1 MIGRRSGWGASVNR
15 RLLLGIAVLVAAGA
29 AVFFFTGAPDAIS
42 QSIDR
47 DRLLPVVTAKVEMSD
62 NYDVQA
68 RYAGRITA
76 SRSSNLGFERPGL
89 LASVAVDEGAVV
101 KEGDVLASLDTRSLK
116 AQLAQ
121 ARAQEREASARLSLS
136 NVTVER
142 QKKLLE
148 RGNVSQ
154 QRYDEARFERQ
165 AVSAQLAGAR
175 ASITSLE
182 VAIELASIRAPYD
195 GHVVARMVD
204 EGTVVNAGQPI
215 FRLLESARLEAH
227 IGVPPDALAGLDD
240 GAIYQMDVR
249 GQLYPAVLSQVV
261 SEVDTETRT
270 VNAIFLVEAP
280 FADVR
285 AGELAR
291 VTLTQNVRED
301 GFWVPLEALT
311 EGRRGLWALY
321 VVAPDTATGDEAAQ
335 APKNSGIA
343 ERRTVQLLHT
353 EADRAFVRGTLEDG
367 EAFVVEGTHRLA
379 PGQRVRIVDP
389 PAGNSSAR
397 VSQSRVQ

>member
-1 MIGRRSGWGASVNR
+1 MNR
-15 RLLLGIAVLVAAGA
+15 PLLLGVAVLLVAGA
-29 AVFFFTGAPDAIS
+29 TVFFFSGAPDAIS

-47 DRLLPVVTAKVEMSD
+47 DRLLPVVTAKVEMLD
-62 NYDVQA
+62 TYDVQA
-68 RYAGRITA
+68 RYAGRINA

-89 LASVAVDEGAVV
+89 LSSVAVDEGAVV

-121 ARAQEREASARLSLS
+121 AKAQASEASARLSLS

-148 RGNVSQ
+148 RKNVSQ

-165 AVSAQLAGAR
+165 AVSAQLAAAR
-175 ASITSLE
+175 ASIQALE
-182 VAIELASIRAPYD
+182 VAVELASIRAPYD

-215 FRLLESARLEAH
+215 FRLLESAKLEAH
-227 IGVPPDALAGLDD
+227 IGIPPASLESLDE

-261 SEVDTETRT
+261 SEVDPETRT
-270 VNAIFLVEAP
+270 VNAIFIVEAP

-291 VTLTQNVRED
+291 VGLTQRVTET

-311 EGRRGLWALY
+311 EGRRGLWALF
-321 VVAPDTATGDEAAQ
+321 VVAPDTATGDASAQ
-335 APKNSGIA
+335 APKNSGVA

-367 EAFVVEGTHRLA
+367 EAFIVEGTHRLA
-379 PGQRVRIVDP
+379 PGQRVRIVDAP
-389 PAGNSSAR
+389 PANSSAQ
-397 VSQSRVQ
+397 VSQTRVQ

>member
-1 MIGRRSGWGASVNR
+1 MNRS
-15 RLLLGIAVLVAAGA
+15 LLAGVAILIVAGA
-29 AVFFFTGAPDAIS
+29 VIFFFSGAPDAIS

-47 DRLLPVVTAKVEMSD
+47 DRLMPVVTAKVDMSQS
-62 NYDVQA
+62 YDVQA
-68 RYAGRITA
+68 RYAGRINA

-89 LASVAVDEGAVV
+89 LASVTVDEGAVV
-101 KEGDVLASLDTRSLK
+101 KAGDVLAALDTRSLK

-136 NVTVER
+136 KVTVER

-148 RGNVSQ
+148 RKNVSQ
-154 QRYDEARFERQ
+154 QRYDEARFEGQ
-165 AVSAQLAGAR
+165 AIAAQLAGAR
-175 ASITSLE
+175 ASITALE

-195 GHVVARMVD
+195 GHVVSRMVD

-227 IGVPPDALAGLDD
+227 IGIPPDAILGLDD
-240 GAIYQMDVR
+240 GAIYQIEVR
-249 GQLYPAVLSQVV
+249 GQLYPAALSNVV

-280 FADVR
+280 FSEVR

-291 VTLTQNVRED
+291 VTLTQKVTEP
-301 GFWVPLEALT
+301 GFWVPLAALT
-311 EGRRGLWALY
+311 EGRRGLWALF
-321 VVAPDTATGDEAAQ
+321 VVAPDTATGDAAAQ
-335 APKNSGIA
+335 APKNAGVA

-353 EADRAFVRGTLEDG
+353 EAERAFVRGTLENG
-367 EAFVVEGTHRLA
+367 EAFIVEGTHRLA
-379 PGQRVRIVDP
+379 PGQRVRIVEP
-389 PAGNSSAR
+389 PAGNSTAQ
-397 VSQSRVQ
+397 VSQSSVQ